1 MTNQTYIDIAV
12 EEIKTQEQIELLIA
26 DSTSDESQRT
36 LLRENIA
43 NAIRTHNFET
53 ELERH

>member
-26 DSTSDESQRT
+26 DSTTDESQRT

-43 NAIRTHNFET
+43 NAIRTHNF
-53 ELERH
+53 